1 MRDALWWKALALSAV
16 VVLTARG
23 ADEPLWVGS
32 FSNANQSRE
41 GIDAAIET
49 AVSGMNFVTR
59 PIARSRLRKTNT
71 PHRQVVISRTNAVV
85 SVAFDGQAPV
95 ETPADGRT
103 IKWKRSDGEVF
114 DVSAVVTDD
123 ALVQTFKAEDG
134 LRVNPFT
141 ANAAGQLTME
151 ATITSPQLA
160 KPVIYTLLYERA
172 ALPSP

>member
-1 MRDALWWKALALSAV
+1 MRHALWSSALALSAAF
-16 VVLTARG
+16 VLTARG
-23 ADEPLWVGS
+23 ADEPLWVGA
-32 FSNANQSRE
+32 FANANQSRD
-41 GIDAAIET
+41 GIEAAIET

-71 PHRQVVISRTNAVV
+71 PYSQVVIARTHDVV

-95 ETPADGRT
+95 ETPADGRA

-114 DVSAVVTDD
+114 DVSAVVRND
-123 ALVQTFKAEDG
+123 ALIQTFKAEDG
-134 LRVNPFT
+134 QRVNTFT
-141 ANAAGQLTME
+141 ANSAGQLTME

-172 ALPSP
+172 GPTSP

>member
-1 MRDALWWKALALSAV
+1 MRHALWRGALILSAAI
-16 VVLTARG
+16 VLAARA
-23 ADEPLWVGS
+23 ADEPLWVGA
-32 FSNANQSRE
+32 FANADQSRD

-49 AVSGMNFVTR
+49 AVSGMNFVKR

-71 PHRQVVISRTNAVV
+71 PHRQVVISRTSDVV

-95 ETPADGRT
+95 ETPADGRA
-103 IKWKRSDGEVF
+103 IKWKRSDGELF
-114 DVSAVVTDD
+114 DVSAVVRDD
-123 ALVQTFKAEDG
+123 ALIQTFKAEDG
-134 LRVNPFT
+134 QRVNTFT

-172 ALPSP
+172 R